1 MRRATAVVAT
11 AAVATG
17 ALLAAAGPAAAA
29 WEPPARASKGPLP
42 AHSPSVAMNSRGDAV
57 AAWVRGAKRAQ
68 MIVVSVRPAGDG
80 WDEPVAISRRGRP
93 AIDPVAT
100 IDGQGGIVVVWRQA
114 VRVRRI
120 ATTRGRVRQAVYVVR
135 ARQRA
140 LGSPRWSRITTLSS
154 ARQKVGAPRAAA
166 DAMGDVVAA
175 WHWGTG
181 TSPAVPGFVGQ
192 VQYAERPVGEA
203 WTGPRRLS
211 RSTACSEVRRPRV
224 AMGTL
229 GDLVIWWQCDLPD
242 DRSAAVAVARPA
254 GRTLGPETQLPIAQP
269 GDVTADIAVAP
280 TGRATAIS
288 AGSGGLVQ
296 WWRGDVGD
304 TLSLRA
310 LPALAKGER
319 MDRDA
324 GTPQIA
330 VSAAGDALTAW
341 TDLLGRPRAAPVA
354 SDLGVGAPVSLAD
367 AAEDPGPGDVAVGD
381 GRQGAVAWY
390 ADGRVVATQ
399 RSATGTFAGATV
411 LSGPGVVGG
420 DGPVVAGDGVGGA
433 AVLWTRG
440 PRGRTVVERAT
451 TSAD

>member
-1 MRRATAVVAT
+1 MRRALAAAT
-11 AAVATG
+11 V
-17 ALLAAAGPAAAA
+17 ALLAAASPAAAA

-42 AHSPSVAMNSRGDAV
+42 AHSPSVAMNSRGDAA

-68 MIVVSVRPAGDG
+68 MIVVSVREAGEDWG
-80 WDEPVAISRRGRP
+80 EPVAISRRGRP

-120 ATTRGRVRQAVYVVR
+120 LTTKGRVRQAVYVVR

-154 ARQKVGAPRAAA
+154 VRQKVGAPSAAV

-181 TSPAVPGFVGQ
+181 TSPAVPGFIGQ
-192 VQYAERPVGEA
+192 VQYAGRPVGEA
-203 WTGPRRLS
+203 WTGPRRIS
-211 RSTACSEVRRPRV
+211 RSTACSEVRRPKV

-229 GDLVIWWQCDLPD
+229 GDVVIWWQCDLPG

-254 GRTLGPETQLPIAQP
+254 GKALGPETQLPITQP
-269 GDVTADIAVAP
+269 GDVAADIAVAP
-280 TGRATAIS
+280 TGLATAIS

-304 TLSLRA
+304 TLTLSA

-319 MDRDA
+319 LNREA
-324 GTPQIA
+324 GPPRIA

-354 SDLGVGAPVSLAD
+354 NGLGVGAAVSLAD
-367 AAEDPGPGDVAVGD
+367 ASSEPGPGDVAVGD

-390 ADGRVVATQ
+390 ADGRVMATQ
-399 RSATGTFAGATV
+399 RGATGTFAAATA
-411 LSGPGVVGG
+411 LSGPGVVQE

-440 PRGRTVVERAT
+440 PRGRTVVERAVT
-451 TSAD
+451 TTE